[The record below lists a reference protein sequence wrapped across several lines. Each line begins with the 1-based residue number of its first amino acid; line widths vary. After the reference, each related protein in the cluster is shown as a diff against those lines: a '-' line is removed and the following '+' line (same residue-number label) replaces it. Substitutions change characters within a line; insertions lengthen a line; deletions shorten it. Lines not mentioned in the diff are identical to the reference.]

1 MTHVTCR
8 LTAKNRDELRNP
20 TLSNWVGLWAT
31 FTFFTIIDW
40 KFEFDDFLNFVEFT
54 NFLRILKM
62 LMSFK
67 NKIRYRENHSQD
79 GNIWRKRVNT
89 IGYRRKQHCNVR
101 RANIGL
107 LA

>member
-20 TLSNWVGLWAT
+20 TLRNWVGLWAT

-67 NKIRYRENHSQD
+67 NKIRYREITARTEIFD
-79 GNIWRKRVNT
+79 A
-89 IGYRRKQHCNVR
+89 NVLIQLVIEE
-101 RANIGL
+101 NSIVMSEEST
-107 LA
+107 LAY